1 MLLSLLL
8 CISSFHSGTPC
19 LWYTYKSSA
28 APLCLNFVPASASHY
43 WNLPC
48 DEPPYHCT
56 SNTQR
61 QRHFSCLE
69 VANESFIQ
77 AWWHRPR
84 QVGSVALAGEHEAW
98 APIRRAG
105 IRPLCIEFMT
115 IHLGGT
121 LTLLFIAVPHGDA
134 LQTIRGRY
142 GCRGF
147 LDSEPAVNGF
157 IALVVQCAV

>member
-1 MLLSLLL
+1 MLLFLQL
-8 CISSFHSGTPC
+8 CISSVHSGTPC

-28 APLCLNFVPASASHY
+28 APLCV
-43 WNLPC
+43 NLCLRVLPTIGTC
-48 DEPPYHCT
+48 LAMSHCT

-61 QRHFSCLE
+61 QRYFSCLE

-77 AWWHRPR
+77 AWWHRLR
-84 QVGSVALAGEHEAW
+84 QVGSVALAGEHEVW

-115 IHLGGT
+115 VHVGGT

-134 LQTIRGRY
+134 LQTISGRY

-157 IALVVQCAV
+157 IALVVQCAI